1 MDEAILQALVM
12 GVVQGLTEFLPI
24 SSSGHLILVP
34 ALAGWDDAFLN
45 SLVFSVML
53 HIGTLGALLVYFRDD
68 WLRLIPAGLAALR
81 DRSFAGSADRRLAW
95 LLAVST
101 IPAGLAAL
109 AFGDV
114 VERDAFRQPG
124 LVVTMLV
131 VFAGVLWLADRWGS
145 RSRGI
150 DQLGFAGAAGIGLAQ
165 AIALIPGVSRS
176 GATMSAALFA
186 GLDRPAAAR
195 YAFLM
200 ATPITALA
208 AGYELVKLATGD
220 AAVEAA
226 IAPLLVGVVASFASG
241 LLAIAVLLRYLR
253 TRSFDAFVAYRL
265 IVAAVFVVIW
275 LRA

>member
-45 SLVFSVML
+45 SLAFSVML

>member
-1 MDEAILQALVM
+1 MDETLLQALVM

-34 ALAGWDDAFLN
+34 ALAGWDDTFLN
-45 SLVFSVML
+45 SLAFSVML
-53 HIGTLGALLVYFRDD
+53 HMGTLGALLVYFRDD
-68 WLRLIPAGLAALR
+68 WLRLIPAGLAAVR
-81 DRSFAGSADRRLAW
+81 DRSFAGSPDRRLAW

-101 IPAGLAAL
+101 VPAGLAAL
-109 AFGDV
+109 ALGDV
-114 VERDAFRQPG
+114 VEREAFRQPG

-131 VFAGVLWLADRWGS
+131 VFAGILWLSDRWSS
-145 RSRGI
+145 RSRRI
-150 DQLGFAGAAGIGLAQ
+150 DQLGFVGAAGIGLAQ
-165 AIALIPGVSRS
+165 AIALVPGVSRS

-208 AGYELVKLATGD
+208 AGYELVKLGAGD
-220 AAVEAA
+220 ATADPEV
-226 IAPLLVGVVASFASG
+226 APLLVGVVTSFVSG

-253 TRSFDAFVAYRL
+253 TRSFDVFVAYRL
-265 IVAAVFVVIW
+265 VVAAVFVVAW

>member
-1 MDEAILQALVM
+1 MDETLLQALVM

-34 ALAGWDDAFLN
+34 ALAGWDDAFLT
-45 SLVFSVML
+45 SLAFSVML
-53 HIGTLGALLVYFRDD
+53 HVGTLGALLVYFRDD

-208 AGYELVKLATGD
+208 AGYELVSLATGD
-220 AAVEAA
+220 GAVEAA
-226 IAPLLVGVVASFASG
+226 IAPLLVGVVASFVSG

-265 IVAAVFVVIW
+265 VVAAVVVVAW
-275 LRA
+275 LQA